1 MEQASSGEQADAFTM
16 LVEMVAT
23 MAEFPLDTVR
33 HSLDLHAPPLVGAFA
48 FLMSVAPVLALT
60 MGYDQCAS
68 DIETRHAR
76 YLAFRIDRTTLYL
89 GKLLGA
95 WGIISLTIATAAIS
109 MAGYIWVRAGTIP
122 SVGDLAYVVRI
133 IATVSMSTLPLLTLL
148 GLLGTLRG
156 RARRVALLAILLWL
170 VVGLASAAARHGLE
184 VEWLADAID
193 VLWPTN
199 GRWALLLDEGTGSSR
214 RSASL
219 PTAWSSA
226 PWGCGT
232 FGGATCDGCS
242 RDSQPGEDLRHH
254 ARPGRGH
261 VQCTHRRCVR
271 GGRAQRRRQDHPVL
285 GRLRLPAPRR
295 GFGRHRRGDDHPG
308 NAAPVGRVGRAPS
321 RRELHSRAAARSAAA
336 SLRPAAGGCRP
347 RTPRP
352 RCSARWPWS
361 ASPRSSASA

>member
-1 MEQASSGEQADAFTM
+1 MWYGPRSRIASKPLQLWHVCRFEVLRRLQSISGIVSLVVLIVASAVVGRQLAEAARALEQASSGEQADAFTM

-170 VVGLASAAARHGLE
+170 VVGLASAAARDGLE

-199 GRWALLLDEGTGSSR
+199 GRWALLLDEGTGWLV
-214 RSASL
+214 SAVRVVAYSL
-219 PTAWSSA
+219 VV
-226 PWGCGT
+226 
-232 FGGATCDGCS
+232 GALG
-242 RDSQPGEDLRHH
+242 LWHF
-254 ARPGRGH
+254 
-261 VQCTHRRCVR
+261 
-271 GGRAQRRRQDHPVL
+271 RRRDL
-285 GRLRLPAPRR
+285 
-295 GFGRHRRGDDHPG
+295 
-308 NAAPVGRVGRAPS
+308 
-321 RRELHSRAAARSAAA
+321 
-336 SLRPAAGGCRP
+336 
-347 RTPRP
+347 
-352 RCSARWPWS
+352 
-361 ASPRSSASA
+361 